1 MKINLKVIISV
12 INVLRI
18 NLIIAKFKF
27 LNSKNKIIFIYH
39 PSKSLTLNHK
49 DYLDDLFSEFKEN
62 YLIIYGHQKNKVNEK
77 NYFFINHGFLLGWLF
92 KVDIFLS
99 SNICDVFTKNS
110 IKVYMHHD
118 IYDTPLVSE
127 EKQKELFERV
137 IRYDYLFLPNKKS
150 IIMFENFLKKN
161 NVNLKCLLPE
171 LLETG
176 YLKLDFLSRKK
187 KLYKDNEK
195 KFIIIAPT
203 NFMAFPDL
211 AINNYLEPLIESL
224 INKTK
229 SDIIYRPHP
238 SNRNHPNTI
247 KILKK
252 FRHNKK
258 FIFDDS
264 VDYFENY
271 IKSYCMITDL
281 SGTAYTY
288 AFFTKQPVIFFSKN
302 ENLIKKLNYD
312 ELSYFKDRNEI
323 GVITENVDQIINT
336 LSNIKNVIL
345 NKNNSIKLLEKDMF
359 YSGKAKIRIKSLIY
373 ELLIINE
380 K

>member
-1 MKINLKVIISV
+1 
-12 INVLRI
+12 
-18 NLIIAKFKF
+18 
-27 LNSKNKIIFIYH
+27 
-39 PSKSLTLNHK
+39 
-49 DYLDDLFSEFKEN
+49 
-62 YLIIYGHQKNKVNEK
+62 
-77 NYFFINHGFLLGWLF
+77 
-92 KVDIFLS
+92 
-99 SNICDVFTKNS
+99 
-110 IKVYMHHD
+110 
-118 IYDTPLVSE
+118 
-127 EKQKELFERV
+127 
-137 IRYDYLFLPNKKS
+137 
-150 IIMFENFLKKN
+150 
-161 NVNLKCLLPE
+161 
-171 LLETG
+171 
-176 YLKLDFLSRKK
+176 
-187 KLYKDNEK
+187 
-195 KFIIIAPT
+195 
-203 NFMAFPDL
+203 MAFPNL

-238 SNRNHPNTI
+238 SNRSHPNTI

-323 GVITENVDQIINT
+323 GVITEDVNQIINT
-336 LSNIKNVIL
+336 LFNIKNVIL

-359 YSGKAKIRIKSLIY
+359 YSGKSKIRIKSLIY
-373 ELLIINE
+373 ELLIKNE